1 MKSLVLMTGL
11 LLAGCGQIY
20 ISADVS
26 DQLTGSDVSIVP
38 LTAHTAAAANKS
50 SYRPRSLPAV
60 FFQNAG
66 VGAGLIGAG
75 AFPDPV
81 SPNPI
86 RPAGI
91 ETRLP
96 PPAPQQPY
104 QIGVGDVIVL
114 ATPRSATS
122 IEELSGLLASQ
133 NQRQGYTVQ
142 DDGAITVPDVGRVQL
157 AGLDLE
163 AAESEIF
170 QALVSSQLDPTFNI
184 EIAEFNSKR
193 VSVGGAVALPQA
205 LPITLA
211 PLTLKEVI
219 AIAGGTTSLDTQF
232 TAVRLYRDGTLY
244 QVPYEDLQTID
255 DITLQASDSIFVDT
269 SYELAQA
276 QNYFAE
282 QITLLQLRQDA
293 RSQALAQLQTEVSLR
308 RDSLS
313 EARSSFQTRLEA
325 DAVDRD
331 YVYLTGEVT
340 LQGRFPLPFGR
351 QASLADALF
360 AQGGPLP
367 ATGNPAEIYLLRGD
381 KHDRVTAFHLDGRNP
396 INMLNATKIQ
406 LRPNDIV
413 FVSEQPVTRWSRVME
428 QLVPSLIIAG
438 ASAAAN

>member
-1 MKSLVLMTGL
+1 MKTLALMTSL
-11 LLAGCGQIY
+11 FLAGCGQFY

-26 DQLTGSDVSIVP
+26 DQLSGTEVSIIP
-38 LTAHTAAAANKS
+38 LTATTALAANKS
-50 SYRPRSLPAV
+50 SYSPRNLPTA
-60 FFQNAG
+60 FFQSAG
-66 VGAGLIGAG
+66 TGRGIVGAGPL
-75 AFPDPV
+75 PDPV
-81 SPNPI
+81 SPQPI
-86 RPAGI
+86 RPTGV

-96 PPAPQQPY
+96 PITAQKPY
-104 QIGVGDVIVL
+104 EIGVGDVIVL
-114 ATPRSATS
+114 ATPRSASS

-193 VSVGGAVALPQA
+193 ISVGGAVALPQA

-219 AIAGGTTSLDTQF
+219 AISGGTTSLDTQF
-232 TAVRLYRDGTLY
+232 TTVRLYRNGTLY

-255 DITLQASDSIFVDT
+255 DITLIANDSIFVDT
-269 SYELAQA
+269 SYQLEQA

-282 QITLLQLRQDA
+282 QITLLQLRQET
-293 RSQALAQLQTEVSLR
+293 RSQALSQLQAEINLR
-308 RDSLS
+308 RDALS
-313 EARSSFQTRLEA
+313 EARTSFQARLEA
-325 DAVDRD
+325 DAVERD

-360 AQGGPLP
+360 VQGGPLP
-367 ATGNPAEIYLLRGD
+367 ATGNPAEIYLLRGN
-381 KHDRVTAFHLDGRNP
+381 KHNRVTAFHLDGSNP
-396 INMLNATKIQ
+396 INMINATKLQ

-438 ASAAAN
+438 ATAAAN